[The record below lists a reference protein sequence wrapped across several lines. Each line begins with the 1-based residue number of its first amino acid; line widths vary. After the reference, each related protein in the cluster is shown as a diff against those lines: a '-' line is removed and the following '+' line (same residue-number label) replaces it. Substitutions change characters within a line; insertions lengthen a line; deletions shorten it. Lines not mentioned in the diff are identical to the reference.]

1 MKGKIRGKFNQI
13 LFQLKSTDYKVKWK
27 STNTIYYNI
36 PQSRQRLIF
45 LGVREDLPT
54 APTFPQSNLKV
65 QRLKDVLPYVDSH
78 SRGQF
83 DKLIK
88 HPESLPY
95 TITKSPSM
103 FFVQNVIR
111 RKPTFEALTIL
122 SSFPT
127 DFTFTGSYTQIWNQI
142 GNCVPPLTMKE
153 MSETIRE
160 DILINNV

>member
-1 MKGKIRGKFNQI
+1 
-13 LFQLKSTDYKVKWK
+13 
-27 STNTIYYNI
+27 
-36 PQSRQRLIF
+36 
-45 LGVREDLPT
+45 
-54 APTFPQSNLKV
+54 
-65 QRLKDVLPYVDSH
+65 
-78 SRGQF
+78 
-83 DKLIK
+83 
-88 HPESLPY
+88 
-95 TITKSPSM
+95 M

-111 RKPTFEALTIL
+111 RKPTIEALTIL